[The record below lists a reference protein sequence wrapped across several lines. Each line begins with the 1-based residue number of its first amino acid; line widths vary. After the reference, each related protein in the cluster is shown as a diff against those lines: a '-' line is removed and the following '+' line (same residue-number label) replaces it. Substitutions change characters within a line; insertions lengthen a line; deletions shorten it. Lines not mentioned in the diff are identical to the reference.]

1 MKKTKIQNLKDLQ
14 FYSDIELAG
23 SLLIKWLKLK
33 PKNDEL
39 NSFSNAI
46 SGIFLWANTM
56 EQERSLKDEI
66 ISEYRQDKN
75 RALERAR
82 RCEKKVEELELEIE
96 RLKKISNL

>member
-1 MKKTKIQNLKDLQ
+1 
-14 FYSDIELAG
+14 
-23 SLLIKWLKLK
+23 
-33 PKNDEL
+33 
-39 NSFSNAI
+39 
-46 SGIFLWANTM
+46 M